1 MYLKNGETGMARTK
15 KVVEEAPK
23 DEGLIIADCTK
34 FMSIAFDRNNNLYGI
49 TSTGELFTFDWTNR
63 KWVAV

>member
-1 MYLKNGETGMARTK
+1 MARTK
-15 KVVEEAPK
+15 KVVEEVKPQ